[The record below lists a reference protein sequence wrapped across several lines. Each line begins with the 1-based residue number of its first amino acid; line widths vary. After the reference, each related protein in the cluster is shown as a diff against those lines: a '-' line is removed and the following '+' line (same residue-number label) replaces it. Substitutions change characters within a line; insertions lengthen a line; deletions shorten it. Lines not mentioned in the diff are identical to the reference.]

1 MPTKKE
7 VEKYMK
13 KIKKEIAKKLGL
25 TRMPTNIEILS
36 FLSEKPASIITKPV
50 RTISGVAPIAIMT
63 SPAKCPHVKKGI
75 GPCIMCP
82 GGPDSV
88 FGNVPQSYTGEEPA
102 ASRAI
107 RNKFDPYLQVF
118 NRLEHYVLL
127 NQNFEKVEF
136 IIMGGTFPA
145 RKKDYQERF
154 IGYAFK
160 ALNDFSKIFYV
171 GNKFDF
177 VKFKE
182 FFELPAHVKDAARV
196 KRIIKK
202 ISLLKGRINLK
213 AEQLKNEK
221 ARIRC
226 VALCIETR
234 PDYCKQ
240 KHINQMLALGTTRIE
255 LGVQTIYDEILKK
268 INRGHS
274 VKDSIKATQLAK
286 DCFLKV
292 GYHMMLGLP
301 FSTLNKDIV
310 AFKEIFENPEFRPDA
325 LKIYPCLVI
334 KGTKLYQ
341 LYKDK
346 KFLPVTKEQA
356 IDAIIEIKKSIPKYC
371 RILRIQRDIAT
382 QLIEA
387 GVDASNLRQIV
398 HQRMKELNIKCN
410 CIRCR
415 EPFDKEISWQDVKF
429 LAYEY
434 EASKGTEIF
443 ITAEDTKNDILL
455 GFCRLRIPYK
465 PFRKEITSNSAGI
478 RELHVYGKAASLTAS
493 NEKTIQHK
501 GLGKKLLNK
510 AEELAREKFDIK
522 KLLVISGIGVREYY
536 RNLGYKREGIYMVK
550 KLS

>member
-1 MPTKKE
+1 
-7 VEKYMK
+7 
-13 KIKKEIAKKLGL
+13 
-25 TRMPTNIEILS
+25 
-36 FLSEKPASIITKPV
+36 
-50 RTISGVAPIAIMT
+50 
-63 SPAKCPHVKKGI
+63 
-75 GPCIMCP
+75 
-82 GGPDSV
+82 
-88 FGNVPQSYTGEEPA
+88 
-102 ASRAI
+102 
-107 RNKFDPYLQVF
+107 
-118 NRLEHYVLL
+118 
-127 NQNFEKVEF
+127 
-136 IIMGGTFPA
+136 
-145 RKKDYQERF
+145 
-154 IGYAFK
+154 
-160 ALNDFSKIFYV
+160 
-171 GNKFDF
+171 
-177 VKFKE
+177 
-182 FFELPAHVKDAARV
+182 
-196 KRIIKK
+196 
-202 ISLLKGRINLK
+202 
-213 AEQLKNEK
+213 
-221 ARIRC
+221 
-226 VALCIETR
+226 
-234 PDYCKQ
+234 
-240 KHINQMLALGTTRIE
+240 
-255 LGVQTIYDEILKK
+255 
-268 INRGHS
+268 
-274 VKDSIKATQLAK
+274 
-286 DCFLKV
+286 
-292 GYHMMLGLP
+292 MLGLP

-443 ITAEDTKNDILL
+443 IAAEDTKNDILL
-455 GFCRLRIPYK
+455 GFCRLRIPYN